1 MKKLAILT
9 LLTTFLTS
17 QVFAAMWT
25 PHPVE
30 CYDCAIDL
38 SSPSKVYAGYGKNRV
53 HDQAPD
59 WDATDTYELKF
70 NTPLTCYDCT
80 M

>member
-17 QVFAAMWT
+17 QVLAAMWT
-25 PHPVE
+25 PNPVE
-30 CYDCAIDL
+30 CRACGIDL
-38 SSPSKVYAGYGKNRV
+38 SSPSKVYAGYGKNKI

-59 WDATDTYELKF
+59 WDATDTYELQF
-70 NTPLTCYDCT
+70 NTPPTCPDCT
-80 M
+80 L